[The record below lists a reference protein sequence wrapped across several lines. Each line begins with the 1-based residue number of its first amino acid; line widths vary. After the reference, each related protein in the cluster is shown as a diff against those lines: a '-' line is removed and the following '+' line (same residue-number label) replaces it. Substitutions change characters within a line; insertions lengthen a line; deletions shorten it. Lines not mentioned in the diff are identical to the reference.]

1 MSRFTLSGAFR
12 KMQINEY
19 KGKDVGDRIKSGA
32 KIVVRIES
40 RKRIIIM
47 KGLEQHA
54 KDLGGTIKLFQIGYC
69 NHQFSV

>member
-12 KMQINEY
+12 KMQISEY

-47 KGLEQHA
+47 KGLE
-54 KDLGGTIKLFQIGYC
+54 
-69 NHQFSV
+69 

>member
-19 KGKDVGDRIKSGA
+19 KGKDVRDRIKSGA
-32 KIVVRIES
+32 KTVVRIES

-47 KGLEQHA
+47 KGLE
-54 KDLGGTIKLFQIGYC
+54 
-69 NHQFSV
+69 